1 MRHLGVARVPEIG
14 PAMATPQAPQSA
26 NRVNHLAQIL
36 AIGRKIQT
44 FRALRHR
51 DYRWFWIGAN
61 AQALARGMQFL
72 ILGWLVLELTDS
84 ASRMGFMIFLYGI
97 PTLGFVLFGGT
108 FADRFDR
115 RVLLMLTQAL
125 VGVVVL
131 GLAVLQTAGLVV
143 LWHTYA
149 AAFILGTLQAINTP
163 ARLAIVRDLVDQDDL
178 MNAVVLNSAVMNS
191 GRIIGPAVAGGVI
204 ELAGITPALYLAAV
218 CFGIGTVTLLLVHPV
233 PMPSR
238 GERPNI
244 LAELWGGLRYC
255 WSNPVTF
262 TVIGIGFAFGF
273 FAMPYAQLLPA
284 FAKLALDTGA
294 GGAGLLMTGA
304 GIGSLSGTII
314 MASLGNTP
322 HKNYLL
328 LGCIFLFG
336 ISLFCLAWSPWF
348 WLSWAILYLV
358 GLGSIVP
365 MGTTVLQLSVPTE
378 LQGRVMSVWYISAAF
393 MFIGSYPMTLV
404 AEHLSW
410 TVAFAGGAGIYLTV
424 AFVLGVCRPTLR
436 RLRV

>member
-1 MRHLGVARVPEIG
+1 MSLHLTTTPPTA
-14 PAMATPQAPQSA
+14 ATPAPQTA
-26 NRVNHLAQIL
+26 NRVNQLAQIL

-125 VGVVVL
+125 VGVLVL

-149 AAFILGTLQAINTP
+149 AAFVLGTLQAINTP

-218 CFGIGTVTLLLVHPV
+218 CFGIGTVTLLLVHPA

-238 GERPNI
+238 GARPNI

-284 FAKLALDTGA
+284 FAKLALNTGA

-328 LGCIFLFG
+328 LACIFLFG

-378 LQGRVMSVWYISAAF
+378 LQGRVMSVWYVSAAF

-410 TVAFAGGAGIYLTV
+410 AVAFAGGAGIYLTV

>member
-1 MRHLGVARVPEIG
+1 
-14 PAMATPQAPQSA
+14 
-26 NRVNHLAQIL
+26 LAQIL
-36 AIGRKIQT
+36 AIGRKLQT

-51 DYRWFWIGAN
+51 DFRWFWIGAN

-115 RVLLMLTQAL
+115 RGLLMLTQAL
-125 VGVVVL
+125 VGLLVL
-131 GLAVLQTAGLVV
+131 GLAVLETAGLVA
-143 LWHTYA
+143 LWHIYA
-149 AAFILGTLQAINTP
+149 AAFVLGALQAINTP
-163 ARLAIVRDLVDQDDL
+163 TRLAIVRDLVDRDDL

-191 GRIIGPAVAGGVI
+191 GRILGPALAGGVI
-204 ELAGITPALYLAAV
+204 ELAGITPALYLAAGG
-218 CFGIGTVTLLLVHPV
+218 FGVGTVTLLMVRRAPLAARDPR
-233 PMPSR
+233 ST
-238 GERPNI
+238 I
-244 LAELWGGLRYC
+244 LSELWGGLRYC

-284 FAKLALDTGA
+284 FAKLVLDTGA
-294 GGAGLLMTGA
+294 GGAGLLITGA

-314 MASLGNTP
+314 MASMGNSP
-322 HKNYLL
+322 HKSRLL
-328 LGCIFLFG
+328 LACIFLFG
-336 ISLFCLAWSPWF
+336 ISLFCLGWSHWF
-348 WLSWAILYLV
+348 WMSWAILFLV
-358 GLGSIVP
+358 GMGSIVP
-365 MGTTVLQLSVPTE
+365 MGTTVLQLSVPAE
-378 LQGRVMSVWYISAAF
+378 LQGRVMSVWYISAGF

-404 AEHLSW
+404 AEYISW
-410 TVAFAGGAGIYLTV
+410 TAAFSGGAAIYLTV
-424 AFVLGVCRPTLR
+424 AFVLGVWRPTLR

>member
-1 MRHLGVARVPEIG
+1 
-14 PAMATPQAPQSA
+14 MA
-26 NRVNHLAQIL
+26 HIL
-36 AIGRKIQT
+36 AIGRKLQT

-51 DYRWFWIGAN
+51 DYRWFWIGSN
-61 AQALARGMQFL
+61 AQALGRGMQFL

-84 ASRMGFMIFLYGI
+84 ASRMGFMIFLYGT

-115 RVLLMLTQAL
+115 RGLLMLTQAL
-125 VGVVVL
+125 VAILVL
-131 GLAVLQTAGLVV
+131 GIAVLETAGLVV

-149 AAFILGTLQAINTP
+149 AAFVLGTLQAINTP
-163 ARLAIVRDLVDQDDL
+163 ARLAIVRDLVDRDDL

-191 GRIIGPAVAGGVI
+191 GRILGPALAGGVI
-204 ELAGITPALYLAAV
+204 ELAGIAPALYLAAG
-218 CFGIGTVTLLLVHPV
+218 CFCVGTATLLMVRRVTPAAREQG
-233 PMPSR
+233 ST
-238 GERPNI
+238 I

-273 FAMPYAQLLPA
+273 FAMPYSQLLPA
-284 FAKLALDTGA
+284 FARMVLDTGA

-304 GIGSLSGTII
+304 GIGSLSGTFI
-314 MASLGNTP
+314 MASLGNSQQ
-322 HKNYLL
+322 KNWLL

-336 ISLFCLAWSPWF
+336 TALFCLAWSHWF
-348 WLSWAILYLV
+348 WLSWAILFLV
-358 GLGSIVP
+358 GMGSIVP
-365 MGTTVLQLSVPTE
+365 MGTTVLQLSVPAE
-378 LQGRVMSVWYISAAF
+378 FQGRVMSVWYVSAAL

-404 AEHLSW
+404 AEYISW
-410 TVAFAGGAGIYLTV
+410 TAAFAGGAAIYLTV
-424 AFVLGVCRPTLR
+424 AFVLGVWRPTLR

>member
-1 MRHLGVARVPEIG
+1 
-14 PAMATPQAPQSA
+14 MA
-26 NRVNHLAQIL
+26 HIL
-36 AIGRKIQT
+36 AVGRKLQT

-84 ASRMGFMIFLYGI
+84 ASRMGFMIFLYGM
-97 PTLGFVLFGGT
+97 PTLGFVLFGGA

-115 RVLLMLTQAL
+115 RGLLMLTQAL
-125 VGVVVL
+125 VALLML
-131 GLAVLQTAGLVV
+131 GIAALETAGLVA
-143 LWHTYA
+143 LWHIYA
-149 AAFILGTLQAINTP
+149 AAFVLGALQAINTP
-163 ARLAIVRDLVDQDDL
+163 ARLAIVRDLVDRDDL

-191 GRIIGPAVAGGVI
+191 GRILGPALAGVVI
-204 ELAGITPALYLAAV
+204 EWFGMALTLYLATG
-218 CFGIGTVTLLLVHPV
+218 CFCVGTATLLMVRRTP
-233 PMPSR
+233 PAARSQR
-238 GERPNI
+238 SSI
-244 LAELWGGLRYC
+244 LSELWGGLRYC

-284 FAKLALDTGA
+284 FARMVLDTGA

-304 GIGSLSGTII
+304 GIGSLSGTFI
-314 MASLGNTP
+314 MASLGNSSR
-322 HKNYLL
+322 KNWLL
-328 LGCIFLFG
+328 LACIFLFG
-336 ISLFCLAWSPWF
+336 IALFCLAWSHWF
-348 WLSWAILYLV
+348 WVSWAILFLV
-358 GLGSIVP
+358 GMGSIVP

-378 LQGRVMSVWYISAAF
+378 FQGRVMSVWYISAAL

-404 AEHLSW
+404 AEYISW
-410 TVAFAGGAGIYLTV
+410 TAAFAGGAAIYLTV
-424 AFVLGVCRPTLR
+424 AFVLGVWRPTLR

>member
-1 MRHLGVARVPEIG
+1 
-14 PAMATPQAPQSA
+14 MAQ
-26 NRVNHLAQIL
+26 LL
-36 AIGRKIQT
+36 AIGRRFQT

-51 DYRWFWIGAN
+51 DYRWFWIGSN
-61 AQALARGMQFL
+61 AQALGRGMQFL

-84 ASRMGFMIFLYGI
+84 ASRMGFMIFLYGT

-115 RVLLMLTQAL
+115 RGLLMLTQSLVAL
-125 VGVVVL
+125 LVL
-131 GLAVLQTAGLVV
+131 GIAVLETAGLVA
-143 LWHTYA
+143 LWHVYA
-149 AAFILGTLQAINTP
+149 SAFILGTLQAINTP
-163 ARLAIVRDLVDQDDL
+163 ARLAIVRDLVDRDDL

-191 GRIIGPAVAGGVI
+191 GRIIGPAVAGAVI
-204 ELAGITPALYLAAV
+204 ELTDIAPALYLAGGFFCV
-218 CFGIGTVTLLLVHPV
+218 GTVTLLMVRRV
-233 PMPSR
+233 PSAAR
-238 GERPNI
+238 DERSTI
-244 LAELWGGLRYC
+244 LSDLWGGLRYC

-284 FAKLALDTGA
+284 FARMVLDTGA

-304 GIGSLSGTII
+304 GLGSLSGTFI
-314 MASLGNTP
+314 MASLGNSS
-322 HKNYLL
+322 HKNWLL
-328 LGCIFLFG
+328 LACIFLFG
-336 ISLFCLAWSPWF
+336 ISLFCLGWSHWF

-358 GLGSIVP
+358 GMGSIVP

-378 LQGRVMSVWYISAAF
+378 YQGRVMSVWYVSAAL

-404 AEHLSW
+404 AEYISW
-410 TVAFAGGAGIYLTV
+410 TAAFSGGAAIYLAV
-424 AFVLGVCRPTLR
+424 ALVLGVWRPTLR